1 MQKNNEAWN
10 SLFEAEGRR
19 ESITMN
25 SLKYWRDG
33 EGKKWKLSLI
43 VGNDSYTIDEQNSY
57 QVLRRKVE
65 MIR

>member
-43 VGNDSYTIDEQNSY
+43 VGNDSYTLSMSKIVTKY
-57 QVLRRKVE
+57 YVGKLK
-65 MIR
+65 